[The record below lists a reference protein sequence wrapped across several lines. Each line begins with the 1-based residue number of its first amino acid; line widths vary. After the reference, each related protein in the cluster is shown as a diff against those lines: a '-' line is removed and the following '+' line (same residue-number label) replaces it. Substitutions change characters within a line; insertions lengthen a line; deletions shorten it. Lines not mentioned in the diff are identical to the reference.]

1 MPDKVVVMHDAGVY
15 RDIRKLQRKTRTLG
29 LVILLACAFTI
40 VKNVRFEASRSENE
54 GDQGG
59 D

>member
-1 MPDKVVVMHDAGVY
+1 MSDKVVVMHDAGVY
-15 RDIRKLQRKTRTLG
+15 RDIRKLQRKTRMLG
-29 LVILLACAFTI
+29 LVMLLACTFTI
-40 VKNVRFEASRSENE
+40 VKNVRIEAGRSENE